1 MKRLIV
7 LLGVAGVSLSAVFV
21 RWSTAPSLILAL
33 YRMAFSAALMAVP
46 VLAGRRRELKSLTR
60 RDVLLCL
67 ASGLFLGIHFA
78 AYFGALRATSIA
90 SAVVL
95 VDTEVFFVAAASAL
109 FLGQRLP
116 RRTWPAVLLAFA
128 GSAVVALADSAAGT
142 NALLGDL
149 IALAGAAAMAVYTMI
164 GTVCRQRLSTSVY
177 TFLVY
182 TSAAATLLAAALL
195 SGTPLAGYGPVNG
208 LTALGMLHPA
218 GTQCVQLGAEI
229 SAAGFHRHG
238 QADGAG
244 VRLCLGTPALWRAA
258 GLADGCRR
266 RGGPSGRG
274 AVCPYHRRGCRKTR
288 GERTMREQM
297 HVRIVPMTGDHL
309 DEVAELERICFTTPW
324 SRNMLVEEL
333 QNDCAAFLVALD
345 DEDHVAG
352 YAGLLVVL
360 DEGYITN
367 VAVRPEC
374 RRNGIAQK
382 LLQVFL
388 DFAQAHK
395 LAFLTLEVRASN
407 YGAIALY
414 GSRGFR
420 SVGRRKNYY
429 EHPKEDAIIMT
440 KEFTDGTEDPD
451 TGAAADGL

>member
-1 MKRLIV
+1 
-7 LLGVAGVSLSAVFV
+7 
-21 RWSTAPSLILAL
+21 
-33 YRMAFSAALMAVP
+33 
-46 VLAGRRRELKSLTR
+46 
-60 RDVLLCL
+60 
-67 ASGLFLGIHFA
+67 
-78 AYFGALRATSIA
+78 
-90 SAVVL
+90 
-95 VDTEVFFVAAASAL
+95 
-109 FLGQRLP
+109 
-116 RRTWPAVLLAFA
+116 
-128 GSAVVALADSAAGT
+128 
-142 NALLGDL
+142 
-149 IALAGAAAMAVYTMI
+149 
-164 GTVCRQRLSTSVY
+164 
-177 TFLVY
+177 
-182 TSAAATLLAAALL
+182 
-195 SGTPLAGYGPVNG
+195 
-208 LTALGMLHPA
+208 
-218 GTQCVQLGAEI
+218 
-229 SAAGFHRHG
+229 
-238 QADGAG
+238 
-244 VRLCLGTPALWRAA
+244 
-258 GLADGCRR
+258 
-266 RGGPSGRG
+266 
-274 AVCPYHRRGCRKTR
+274 
-288 GERTMREQM
+288 MREQM

-345 DEDHVAG
+345 DEGHVAG

-420 SVGRRKNYY
+420 SMGRRKNYY